1 LHHLSHVR
9 IVVGLLVVAA
19 LAAALIAGATRRFQ
33 RRIDREAQTLLA
45 AARGSTGGVVEAKD
59 LEKLPPPVRRWLEVS
74 GVVGRPRASTARL
87 KQRGEMRTAADK
99 PWMPVVAEQYYSVDP
114 PGFVWRVDAR
124 MMRVLP
130 LAGRDR
136 YADGHGDFV
145 IKAASL
151 FTVAHGVGPEIDQA
165 TLLRYLGEIV
175 WFPSAAL
182 SRYITWEAIDERSAR
197 ATISH
202 AGVTAS
208 AVFEFDER
216 GRLVRQTADRYMSAG
231 GASRLEK
238 WVIPVTEWRTIR
250 GVELPVRGNAVWK
263 LAGGDFDYFQWEI
276 VDVEV
281 NHPALYAD
289 EPAPPEEPGP

>member
-1 LHHLSHVR
+1 VR
-9 IVVGLLVVAA
+9 IVVGLLLVAA
-19 LAAALIAGATRRFQ
+19 LAAALIVGATRRFQ
-33 RRIDREAQTLLA
+33 RRIDGEARALLA
-45 AARGSTGGVVEAKD
+45 AARGSTGGTVEAKE
-59 LEKLPPPVRRWLEVS
+59 LEKLPPPVRRWLEAS

-87 KQRGEMRTAADK
+87 KQRGEFRTAPDK

-114 PGFVWRVDAR
+114 PGFVWRVNAR

-136 YADGHGDFV
+136 HADGHGDFL

-151 FTVAHGVGPEIDQA
+151 VTVAHGVGPEVDQA

-175 WFPSAAL
+175 WFPSGAL
-182 SRYITWEAIDERSAR
+182 DKSITWEAIDARSAR

-202 AGVTAS
+202 AGVTAT

-216 GRLVRQTADRYMSAG
+216 GRLTKQTADRYMSSG

-238 WVIPVTEWRTIR
+238 WVIPVTEWRKVR
-250 GVELPVRGNAVWK
+250 GVELPVRGNAIWK
-263 LAGGDFDYFQWEI
+263 LAGGDFDYFRWEI
-276 VDVEV
+276 LDVEV

-289 EPAPPEEPGP
+289 EPAVPEEGTR